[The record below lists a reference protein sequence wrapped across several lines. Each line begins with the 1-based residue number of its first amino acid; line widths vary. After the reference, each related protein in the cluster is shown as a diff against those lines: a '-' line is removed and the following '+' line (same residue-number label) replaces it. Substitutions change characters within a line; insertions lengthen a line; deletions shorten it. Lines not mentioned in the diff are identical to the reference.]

1 MKKEM
6 TWNEVGQYYGRSY
19 KKIIEALK
27 INSETLINQYQPFLH
42 SCLQGKLHLFLIF
55 SFCQEL
61 AL

>member
-27 INSETLINQYQPFLH
+27 INSET
-42 SCLQGKLHLFLIF
+42 F
-55 SFCQEL
+55 SFKVDTFL
-61 AL
+61 VNTLNWNVPNKTIKVGGSK